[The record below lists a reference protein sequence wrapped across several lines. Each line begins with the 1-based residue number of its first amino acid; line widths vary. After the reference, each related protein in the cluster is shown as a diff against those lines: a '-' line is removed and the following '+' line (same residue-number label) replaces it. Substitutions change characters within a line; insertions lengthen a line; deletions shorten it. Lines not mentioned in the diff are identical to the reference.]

1 MTGPEPARPR
11 LHEVKVYGSTPPRR
25 RGDASPTLA
34 GVIVG
39 ILAAVVW
46 ALFVYLTHNTI
57 GLAAWG
63 VGGLVG
69 LAVAKPGPEPHESR
83 SVTAV
88 VLAAAA
94 VILAKALI
102 LEVALPPVIRD
113 EILRSRE
120 ATAALFMVDM
130 AAHRSF
136 SPALQTTIDSLARER
151 HDSLGSEQSAEV
163 QFRMIN
169 EALDRAAAASPAE
182 RERVVRAAMG
192 GLLARLGF
200 LPLLGR
206 SFGVFDLLWLGL
218 GLSTAWKLGQTPDP
232 RPSFGPA

>member
-1 MTGPEPARPR
+1 MTGHDPARPR
-11 LHEVKVYGSTPPRR
+11 LHEVKLYGATPRR
-25 RGDASPTLA
+25 SRSDASPTLA

-46 ALFVYLTHNTI
+46 ALLVYLTHNTI

-83 SVTAV
+83 STTAV

-120 ATAALFMVDM
+120 ATAALFMLDM
-130 AAHRSF
+130 AAPRSF
-136 SPALQTTIDSLARER
+136 SPALQTTIASLERER
-151 HDSLGSEQSAEV
+151 HDSLGSGQSAEV
-163 QFRMIN
+163 QFRMIS

-192 GLLARLGF
+192 GLLGRLGF
-200 LPLLGR
+200 LPLLRR
-206 SFGVFDLLWLGL
+206 SCGGVHLLWL
-218 GLSTAWKLGQTPDP
+218 P
-232 RPSFGPA
+232 RSRSRCSDCGG